1 MSKRNSNK
9 REEKRKSRVLRKV
22 LLLLL
27 LLLILLIAFIA
38 YRIKENGG
46 GMQGLLST
54 LVGHNAETL
63 ENLDKIQVL
72 VMGVSTDNG
81 GKLTDTIIVGTYD
94 PKTQHVS
101 LLSIPR
107 DTFVGK
113 NEATASAY
121 DKINALYQKS
131 PEKTLEAVNNITGL
145 DLKYYVVID
154 NQALIKLVDVIG
166 GVEFEV
172 PYVPGGMVYDD
183 PTQDLHINLQ
193 SGMQLI
199 DGEKA
204 EQLLRYR
211 HGNPD
216 KNGKMTTYPE
226 EYGGNDI
233 GRMKTQRNF
242 IMATIKQTVQAKNI
256 FKIKEIIDIAYE
268 YIETNMPISV
278 MKDYVPYAVNVKVD
292 EMQSEYLPGVSEQ
305 VGPQKLW
312 VYKVN
317 KTETE
322 KLIKKL
328 YSEDETDEVE
338 NTETPVTN
346 NTPTDTNVEKSDASK
361 IKIEILN
368 GSGSDATATK
378 VKKALSNKGYKITK
392 VTPTTTTAKTTI
404 INKTEVDEQFEQ
416 DIKNILGVGNISTSS
431 VSSNNVDITIIIGK
445 DYK

>member
-9 REEKRKSRVLRKV
+9 REGKRKSRALRKV

-131 PEKTLEAVNNITGL
+131 PEKTLEAVNSITGL

-183 PTQDLHINLQ
+183 PSQDLHINLQ

-268 YIETNMPISV
+268 YIETNVPISV
-278 MKDYVPYAVNVKVD
+278 MKDYVPYAVNVNVD

-322 KLIKKL
+322 KLMQKL

-338 NTETPVTN
+338 NTETPATN
-346 NTPTDTNVEKSDASK
+346 NTTTDTNVEKNDASK

-392 VTPTTTTAKTTI
+392 VTTTTTTAKTTI

>member
-9 REEKRKSRVLRKV
+9 REGKRKSRALRKV

-131 PEKTLEAVNNITGL
+131 PEKTLEAVNSITGL

-183 PTQDLHINLQ
+183 PSQDLHINLQ

-268 YIETNMPISV
+268 YIETNVPISV
-278 MKDYVPYAVNVKVD
+278 MKDYVPYAVNVNVD

-346 NTPTDTNVEKSDASK
+346 NTTTDTNVEKSDASK
-361 IKIEILN
+361 IKVEILN

-392 VTPTTTTAKTTI
+392 VTTTTTTAKTTI

>member
-9 REEKRKSRVLRKV
+9 REGKRKSRALRKV

-131 PEKTLEAVNNITGL
+131 PEKTLEAVNSITGL

-183 PTQDLHINLQ
+183 PSQDLHINLQ

-226 EYGGNDI
+226 EYGSNDI

-268 YIETNMPISV
+268 YIETNVPISV
-278 MKDYVPYAVNVKVD
+278 MKDYVPYVVNVNVD
-292 EMQSEYLPGVSEQ
+292 EMQSECLPGVSEQ

-328 YSEDETDEVE
+328 YSEDETEEVE
-338 NTETPVTN
+338 STETPTTN
-346 NTPTDTNVEKSDASK
+346 NTTTDTNVEKSDASK

-368 GSGSDATATK
+368 GSGSEATATK

-392 VTPTTTTAKTTI
+392 VTTTTTTAKTTI
-404 INKTEVDEQFEQ
+404 INKTDVDEQFEQ
-416 DIKNILGVGNISTSS
+416 DIKSILGVGNISTSS

>member
-9 REEKRKSRVLRKV
+9 REGKRKSRALRKV

-131 PEKTLEAVNNITGL
+131 PEKTLEAVNSITGL

-183 PTQDLHINLQ
+183 PSQDLHINLQ

-268 YIETNMPISV
+268 YIETNVPISV
-278 MKDYVPYAVNVKVD
+278 MKDYVPYAVNVNVD

-346 NTPTDTNVEKSDASK
+346 NTTTDTNVEKSDASK

-392 VTPTTTTAKTTI
+392 VTTTTTTAKTTI